1 MYHCAEMSTVL
12 QNTTLFTNVSEV
24 SVLRTFWKVKSSR
37 SSDVFLMSANAITR
51 SNLFYDP
58 LQDVLHDL
66 LHDLLQKSILGRH
79 SLNAHPL
86 IGRIQIQYDFAS
98 TNHHRYQLPSKN
110 VFRENA
116 RSGLPIVSR
125 AESDENLKFDRVMH
139 KTQAGKTML
148 PSRSSV
154 PGP

>member
-1 MYHCAEMSTVL
+1 M
-12 QNTTLFTNVSEV
+12 
-24 SVLRTFWKVKSSR
+24 KSSR

-125 AESDENLKFDRVMH
+125 AESDEIRIRSRNAQDKETEKRQLCFPRAPACCNLRKSYKSASARLI
-139 KTQAGKTML
+139 A
-148 PSRSSV
+148 SR
-154 PGP
+154 